1 MAETSITT
9 DGFLETTAMHPLHE
23 DSPMETGDLSKEEE
37 AALLC
42 RNPGEDEDPENE
54 IPSAQVNQDRTKNT
68 NNQQIETRKVKQ
80 PVRSVV
86 SSKNN
91 QRDRKRP
98 RDEREKSAKTAAN
111 SDAKKARQDEEQ
123 SSSIQEK
130 IDSSNQSIG
139 KLKSHLEK
147 GTCPKTLRYSARAN
161 ITPDEDFKNEIGSIR
176 KKAEQAL
183 VGALVKY
190 HHRRVE
196 RLTSK
201 LRKLEQYKSRRNTVT
216 KPTSHQKTQSP
227 ARKKTVNKGDNVNE
241 LAAELKAS

>member
-9 DGFLETTAMHPLHE
+9 DGFLETTAMDPLHE

-86 SSKNN
+86 LSKNN

-130 IDSSNQSIG
+130 IDSSNQSTDRQAE
-139 KLKSHLEK
+139 KS
-147 GTCPKTLRYSARAN
+147 S
-161 ITPDEDFKNEIGSIR
+161 
-176 KKAEQAL
+176 
-183 VGALVKY
+183 
-190 HHRRVE
+190 
-196 RLTSK
+196 
-201 LRKLEQYKSRRNTVT
+201 
-216 KPTSHQKTQSP
+216 
-227 ARKKTVNKGDNVNE
+227 
-241 LAAELKAS
+241 